1 AVAPRSERAPD
12 AHRGGPGGMGAGSQ
26 QPSGLAHGVVG
37 PARAAGAM
45 TGAADG
51 RPAAEPNGSGTRG
64 CQRANWTPGSAWAL
78 LGSGDNGA
86 APDRAG
92 TTARRPSRSGEDLP
106 TMADKRAER
115 IAELIKPLR
124 VRPGSKVNLARDFD
138 PGYKAD
144 FLKKKD
150 GAELL
155 ETGIAMLADYQARL
169 AAQDTYGVLVCLQA
183 LDAGGKDGTIR
194 HVMSGVNPQGVQV
207 TGFKVPSAEE
217 LDHDYLWR
225 YARHLPA
232 RGDIGIFNRSH
243 YEEVLVVRVH
253 PENLDRQRLP
263 ADAKGDGLWQ
273 RRYREINDWERYLS
287 ENGLHVVKMFLN
299 LSKEEQRTRF
309 FKRLDLPEKNWKF
322 SAADV
327 RERQRWDD
335 YQEAF
340 SEMLSATS
348 TPWAPWYVIPAD
360 HKWFARLCAAA
371 VLVHTLIGIDPQYPR
386 VSDERRE
393 QLLLDKGG
401 RGARAPKG
409 APADPFAERQARASA
424 RESARARDKAKASAR
439 ADGGAASP
447 GRRARA
453 PRRAT

>member
-1 AVAPRSERAPD
+1 
-12 AHRGGPGGMGAGSQ
+12 
-26 QPSGLAHGVVG
+26 
-37 PARAAGAM
+37 
-45 TGAADG
+45 
-51 RPAAEPNGSGTRG
+51 
-64 CQRANWTPGSAWAL
+64 
-78 LGSGDNGA
+78 
-86 APDRAG
+86 
-92 TTARRPSRSGEDLP
+92 
-106 TMADKRAER
+106 MADKRAER

-124 VRPGSKVNLARDFD
+124 VKPGSKVNLARDFD

-253 PENLDRQRLP
+253 PENLDREQLP
-263 ADAKGDGLWQ
+263 AEAKGKGVWE
-273 RRYREINDWERYLS
+273 RRYREINDWERYLTD
-287 ENGLHVVKMFLN
+287 NGFKVVKLLLN

-309 FKRLDLPEKNWKF
+309 LKRIDLPEKNWKF

-327 RERQRWDD
+327 RERGNWDD
-335 YQEAF
+335 YQKAF

-348 TPWAPWYVIPAD
+348 TRWAPWYVIPAD
-360 HKWFARLCAAA
+360 HKWFARVCASA
-371 VLVHTLIGIDPQYPR
+371 VIVHTLVEIDPQYPV
-386 VSDERRE
+386 VSADRRQ
-393 QLLLDKGG
+393 QLQAVRTELE
-401 RGARAPKG
+401 AEAPKG
-409 APADPFAERQARASA
+409 APVDPFAAAKEAEAEAAETEAGARAGTPATDGQAAGDAHRPGGTDNKGQRARAS
-424 RESARARDKAKASAR
+424 
-439 ADGGAASP
+439 
-447 GRRARA
+447 RARA
-453 PRRAT
+453 GAAPRGRPPQVSRKTSRTQANGQPGSEA